1 MAFLDF
7 ITSHWGTIST
17 VILAIMVPAQVIVNL
32 TPTPVDDAIF
42 GKVYR
47 VVEILAGVV
56 SPKAKQYPGEEAFGK
71 QIEEFVLTKL
81 M

>member
-1 MAFLDF
+1 MAVLDF
-7 ITSHWGTIST
+7 IASNWGTIST

-56 SPKAKQYPGEEAFGK
+56 STKAKQYPGEEAFGK

-81 M
+81 K